1 MIEQNTILFYEYL
14 THAGN
19 KLKDYTPN
27 VMSNTNYV
35 AVIFETRKDEYL
47 ESIMK
52 NTLYYLNETNSNI
65 KWGLQIFHGT
75 ENEDYVK
82 SITKNWGNV
91 KLNNIGLSSIT
102 KLEYSELMKTSQFW
116 KQINGEK
123 VLIFQSDSIL
133 LRSGI
138 DEFLEYD
145 YIGAPWRKPKE
156 NKMVGNGGLSLRTVS
171 KMIEICDNYKDEELM
186 WEDIYFVKYL
196 DKGLADIEAANK
208 FSMEDVY
215 SPNPLGVHLPIKHI
229 ETYLLKE
236 VLFKN

>member
-14 THAGN
+14 TRAGN
-19 KLKDYTPN
+19 RLKNYTPK
-27 VMSNTNYV
+27 VKTDTNHV
-35 AVIFETRKDEYL
+35 AVIFETRKDEHL

-52 NTLYYLNETNSNI
+52 NTLFYLNETDSKI

-75 ENEDYVK
+75 ENEEYVK
-82 SITKNWGNV
+82 SIVRNWGDV
-91 KLNNIGLSSIT
+91 KLINIGSSSIT
-102 KLEYSELMKTSQFW
+102 KLEYSELMKTSTFW
-116 KQINGEK
+116 KQINAEK

-156 NKMVGNGGLSLRTVS
+156 NKMVGNGGLSLRTVA
-171 KMIEICDNYKDEELM
+171 KMVEICDKYKDEELM
-186 WEDIYFVKYL
+186 WEDIYFVKYI
-196 DKGLADIEAANK
+196 DEGLADIEVANK